1 MSVFYEYIKELFL
14 STGILPRLAI
24 HAAALSTFTVM
35 VVLAAI
41 VFLIAR
47 MIVVKIIGRI
57 VLRTKGI
64 WDDTLFA
71 HRVFHVLV
79 HIIPAIIIYSS
90 SGYAGED
97 IKLLPTLIKGLAQ
110 IYLSV
115 IVVTAFNR
123 FLNAGQE
130 IYNTYPY
137 AKDRPIKGYIQL
149 MKILV
154 YFFGAIFIVAVLF
167 EKDPSSL
174 FAGLGALAAVLMFVF
189 KDPILGFV
197 ASIQLAANNMLK
209 PGDWI
214 TVPKFDVD
222 GTVYDIS
229 LTTVKVQ
236 NWDKTITTIPTY
248 ALVSESVTNW
258 IGMLESGGRRIQRS
272 VNIDIS
278 SIHLSDQKMLDHLN
292 KLPRFKEFLTA
303 EPSNGDDYVSDVNI
317 GEFKMSVFATP
328 TNLALFKRYLEGYC
342 LAHPGIHDSMTRI
355 VRFLQSTEKGL
366 PIEVI
371 VFSRVQESN
380 LYEALQAEIFD
391 HIFAI
396 LPEFGLRVF
405 QNPSGSYIVS
415 DNQSKEPL
423 Q

>member
-1 MSVFYEYIKELFL
+1 MSVFYDYIKEFL
-14 STGILPRLAI
+14 LSNGLITRMAI
-24 HAAALSTFTVM
+24 YGAAIGTFLLLVF
-35 VVLAAI
+35 VASI
-41 VFLIAR
+41 VFLIIR
-47 MIVVKIIGRI
+47 IVFVKILGRI

-71 HRVFHVLV
+71 HKVFHVLI

-90 SGYAGED
+90 SGYGGQD
-97 IKLLPTLIKGLAQ
+97 LIWLPTIIKGLAQ

-115 IVVTAFNR
+115 IVVTAFIR

-130 IYNTYPY
+130 IYNTFPY

-154 YFFGAIFIVAVLF
+154 YFFGAIFIVAVLVD
-167 EKDPSSL
+167 KNPASL

-197 ASIQLAANNMLK
+197 ASIQLAANKMVK

-258 IGMLESGGRRIQRS
+258 IGMIESGGRRIQRS
-272 VNIDIS
+272 VNIDIT
-278 SIHLSDQKMLDHLN
+278 SIHLCDQGLLDRLH
-292 KLPRFKEFLTA
+292 KLPWFNEF
-303 EPSNGDDYVSDVNI
+303 VNNKSSYSADI
-317 GEFKMSVFATP
+317 QNDMNVGALKMTGFDTP
-328 TNLALFKRYLEGYC
+328 TNLSLFKKYLEGYC
-342 LAHPGIHDSMTRI
+342 HVHPGIHENMTQI

-366 PIEVI
+366 PIEVN
-371 VFSRVQESN
+371 VFSKAQQSD

-391 HIFAI
+391 HIFAV

-405 QNPSGSYIVS
+405 QNPSGSSFPSS
-415 DNQSKEPL
+415 DI
-423 Q
+423 